1 MSGGC
6 IRMFI
11 SWLNLIFRKTTFRSY
26 KILLAVLRL
35 FRYCQVLSNGKD
47 RAFRERDLVAMSS
60 QPAELTTPATVTL
73 AVQSEG
79 AEPVNEWSNV
89 TTFSAQAPQNLIASS
104 ISMPLPC
111 TYPAPPQPATPGQLD
126 IDLTPIIPEEI
137 KRYDRNIF
145 ISDTNL
151 MFKVEK
157 GPLNCSEEDAPVNA
171 WESLTHPE
179 GALFFYH
186 PHKRVFTDLDVRDR
200 EIANKVDRAADM
212 AYEKARNALG
222 AGANIYPHPSVEL
235 ALEIMDNDKN
245 LGYYFADHGKHVIFW
260 YEDHESSALI
270 NNVRGV
276 KRKSHVSQC
285 FHVMKHVELFPNK
298 RFLPEDVVVKLN
310 EIVMHAQAENITSD
324 SCLAPFGPDE
334 VASMLTLMDPLTKS
348 VNSKREHSVWIV
360 GNAKFVNFCG
370 QPGAR
375 LEADQSLYENPESR
389 QKNFILRVMN
399 LILFGSPDAYSKAI
413 HGIWVD
419 RTIVQ
424 PRWKNFI
431 DRLNSEWNGYT
442 IFSTVMLAVD
452 ISFLAVPN
460 VQYQTAAVLV
470 AYLSTLCAM
479 GSLVVSL
486 VLAGQVNDTRRN
498 KAAEVASFMVQ
509 MTRSTHGLE
518 SLALMLSLPFA
529 LLIWGMTFF
538 GAALS
543 IVIFNTSGT
552 ATISIVFPIW
562 VAILILAT
570 WPVLAANDIHPTAL
584 RGWIIDRVSHQGGL
598 GTGSSV

>member
-6 IRMFI
+6 RIRMFI

-35 FRYCQVLSNGKD
+35 FRCCQVVSNGKD
-47 RAFRERDLVAMSS
+47 RAFRERDLAALSS
-60 QPAELTTPATVTL
+60 QPTEPETVTL

-79 AEPVNEWSNV
+79 A
-89 TTFSAQAPQNLIASS
+89 
-104 ISMPLPC
+104 SMPLPC
-111 TYPAPPQPATPGQLD
+111 TNPAPPQPTTPGQSD

-145 ISDTNL
+145 IDTDSTL

-171 WESLTHPE
+171 WEPLTHPE

-186 PHKRVFTDLDVRDR
+186 PRKRVFTDLNVRDLK
-200 EIANKVDRAADM
+200 IADKVSEAADM

-222 AGANIYPHPSVEL
+222 AGANIYSHPSVEL
-235 ALEIMDNDKN
+235 ALEIMGNDNK
-245 LGYYFADHGKHVIFW
+245 LGYYFADHEKHVIFW

-276 KRKSHVSQC
+276 KRKSHVRYALESQYC
-285 FHVMKHVELFPNK
+285 PSYLTWFMRHDLNRKHVELFPNK
-298 RFLPEDVVVKLN
+298 RSLPEDVVVKLN

-348 VNSKREHSVWIV
+348 INSKREHSVWIV
-360 GNAKFVNFCG
+360 ARFMRLFCNAKFVNFCG
-370 QPGAR
+370 QPCAR

-389 QKNFILRVMN
+389 RKNSILRVMN

-419 RTIVQ
+419 QTIVQ

-509 MTRSTHGLE
+509 MTQSTLGLE
-518 SLALMLSLPFA
+518 SLAVMLSLPFA

-552 ATISIVFPIW
+552 VTISIVSPIW

-570 WPVLAANDIHPTAL
+570 WPVLAANNIHPTAL
-584 RGWIIDRVSHQGGL
+584 RGWIVSRALHQGGP
-598 GTGSSV
+598 GTGSYA